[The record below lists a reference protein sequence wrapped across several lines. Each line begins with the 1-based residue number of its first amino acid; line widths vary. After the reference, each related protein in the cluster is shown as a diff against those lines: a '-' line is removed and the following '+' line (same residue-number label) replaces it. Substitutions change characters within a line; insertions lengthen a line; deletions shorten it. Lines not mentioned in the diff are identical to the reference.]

1 VPRQPPVA
9 PNCSA
14 AARNDAGTVVRT
26 TVHYAPLPA
35 SIIEIHPAWHGYDY
49 VVGED
54 EVIIVQ
60 PHTRKIVEIIVVS

>member
-1 VPRQPPVA
+1 M
-9 PNCSA
+9 
-14 AARNDAGTVVRT
+14 
-26 TVHYAPLPA
+26 HYAPLPA